1 MPHSPEDKKRALNR
15 IKRIQGQCE
24 GIQRSLEAGT
34 DCAPILMQMA
44 AVRGAMNSLMA
55 EILDSYIREEF
66 AGKLREE
73 SESGADIDELAKLVR
88 SYFK

>member
-24 GIQRSLEAGT
+24 GIQRSLEAGV
-34 DCAPILMQMA
+34 DCAPVLMQMA
-44 AVRGAMNSLMA
+44 AVRGAMNGLMT
-55 EILDSYIREEF
+55 EILESYIKEEF
-66 AGKLREE
+66 AGKLNADSS
-73 SESGADIDELAKLVR
+73 SEQEIGELVKLVR

>member
-24 GIQRSLEAGT
+24 GIQRSLEAGV
-34 DCAPILMQMA
+34 DCAPVLMQMA
-44 AVRGAMNSLMA
+44 AVRGAMNGLMT
-55 EILDSYIREEF
+55 EILESYIKEEF
-66 AGKLREE
+66 AGKLN
-73 SESGADIDELAKLVR
+73 ADSSNEQEIGELVKLVR

>member
-24 GIQRSLEAGT
+24 GIQRSLEAGA

-73 SESGADIDELAKLVR
+73 SENGADIDELAKLVR

>member
-24 GIQRSLEAGT
+24 SIQRSLEAGV
-34 DCAPILMQMA
+34 DCAPVLMQMA
-44 AVRGAMNSLMA
+44 AVRGAMNGLMA
-55 EILDSYIREEF
+55 EVLESYIKEEF
-66 AGKLREE
+66 SGKLTSVSG
-73 SESGADIDELAKLVR
+73 SEDEIGELVKLVR

>member
-24 GIQRSLEAGT
+24 GIQRSLEAGV
-34 DCAPILMQMA
+34 DCAPVLMQMA
-44 AVRGAMNSLMA
+44 AVRGAINGLMT
-55 EILDSYIREEF
+55 EILENYIKEEF
-66 AGKLREE
+66 AGKLT
-73 SESGADIDELAKLVR
+73 SESGSDQEIGELVKLVR

>member
-24 GIQRSLEAGT
+24 GIQRSLEAGV
-34 DCAPILMQMA
+34 DCAPVLMQMA
-44 AVRGAMNSLMA
+44 AVRGAMNSLMT
-55 EILDSYIREEF
+55 EILEIYIKEEF
-66 AGKLREE
+66 SGKLNPEGAPEE
-73 SESGADIDELAKLVR
+73 QIGELVKLVR

>member
-24 GIQRSLEAGT
+24 GIQRSLEAGV
-34 DCAPILMQMA
+34 DCAPVLMQMA
-44 AVRGAMNSLMA
+44 AVRGAINGLMT
-55 EILDSYIREEF
+55 EVLESYIKEEF
-66 AGKLREE
+66 AGKLSAE
-73 SESGADIDELAKLVR
+73 SESEQDIGELVKLVR

>member
-24 GIQRSLEAGT
+24 GIQRSLEAGA
-34 DCAPILMQMA
+34 DCAPVLMQMA
-44 AVRGAMNSLMA
+44 AVRGAMNGLMT
-55 EILDSYIREEF
+55 EILESYIKEEF
-66 AGKLREE
+66 AEKLKPD
-73 SESGADIDELAKLVR
+73 SEAGEDIGELVKLVK